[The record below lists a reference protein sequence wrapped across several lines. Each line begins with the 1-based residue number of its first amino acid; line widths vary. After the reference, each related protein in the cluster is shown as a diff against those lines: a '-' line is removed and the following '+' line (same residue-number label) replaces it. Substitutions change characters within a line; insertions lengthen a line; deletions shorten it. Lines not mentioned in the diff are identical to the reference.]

1 MVAARSKQRR
11 AMPIPAG
18 ANQSRHPGENGK
30 LGLEARLPASQRKA
44 PHRRTWA
51 AAMRNQG
58 NGMQNQGNGMQNH
71 AGSQQSA
78 APPAFVRSPALSGC
92 CPALARGGEGKG
104 VCWGGESTFGEM
116 GWVLLP
122 SCVVGLGKGL
132 PELLCPALRPQLSP
146 CQARGKGTLV
156 EPQALQVASAGG
168 VWRALGLVGEDM
180 EVSKSG

>member
-1 MVAARSKQRR
+1 MVASRSKQRR

-44 PHRRTWA
+44 PRRRTWA

-78 APPAFVRSPALSGC
+78 APLAFVRSPPLSGC
-92 CPALARGGEGKG
+92 CPALARGREGEG
-104 VCWGGESTFGEM
+104 VCWGGEGTFGEM
-116 GWVLLP
+116 GGMLLL
-122 SCVVGLGKGL
+122 SRVVVPGKGL
-132 PELLCPALRPQLSP
+132 PELLCPAQHPQLSP
-146 CQARGKGTLV
+146 
-156 EPQALQVASAGG
+156 
-168 VWRALGLVGEDM
+168 
-180 EVSKSG
+180 